1 MIDSHTHS
9 FHSHDG
15 QTSISNLVKR
25 AAELKMEYI
34 AITEHF
40 DKDYKF
46 GNSERFCRQL
56 NLKGYKRAFDKV
68 KSRYDGDTY
77 VAFGIELGYDKRL
90 EDYYD
95 RVLKEYDFDV
105 VINSVHTLGGIE
117 AYYGNIFKNTTQ
129 DEVYFRYL
137 DTLIDS
143 VNAKYNFN
151 IISHIGYVTRYAKY
165 ENNLL
170 WQDRFKSKIDDL
182 LKLIIEKDKTLEIN
196 THVSKNGLEFLP
208 ETDILKRYVALGGS
222 NVTFSSD
229 AHKAKFV
236 ADKYQLARDF
246 CHEIGL
252 KEWTIYKKGVPYKIG
267 ID

>member
-1 MIDSHTHS
+1 MIDSHTHT

-15 QTSISNLVKR
+15 LTSITNIVKR
-25 AAELKMEYI
+25 ANELKMEYV

-40 DKDYKF
+40 DRDYKF

-56 NLKGYKRAFDKV
+56 NLKGYERAFNKV
-68 KSRYDGDTY
+68 KNRYNGDTY
-77 VAFGIELGYDKRL
+77 LAFGIELGYDKRL

-95 RVLKEYDFDV
+95 EVLKKYDFDV

-117 AYYGNIFKNTTQ
+117 AYYGNIFKGKTE
-129 DEVYFRYL
+129 DEVYFKYL

-143 VNAKYNFN
+143 VNAKYKFN
-151 IISHIGYVTRYAKY
+151 IISHVGYVTRYANY

-170 WQDRFKSKIDDL
+170 WQDRYKKKIDDL
-182 LKLIIEKDKTLEIN
+182 LMLIIEKDKTLEIN

-208 ETDILKRYVALGGS
+208 EAEIVERYVALGGN

-229 AHKAKFV
+229 AHKSKYL
-236 ADKYQLARDF
+236 ADKYELARDF
-246 CHEIGL
+246 CKGLGL
-252 KEWTIYKKGVPYKIG
+252 KEWTVYKKGEPYKIG
-267 ID
+267 IE